1 MTLQRSGNAEA
12 TRELGF
18 RLGRELKSGDVVA
31 LEGPLGAGKTVFVQG
46 LAGALGITEAVSS
59 PTFTIISEYRGS
71 MTLYHMDLY
80 RLNTPEEFAFLGV
93 EEMIEGDGVTVVEW
107 SEKAGDELPE
117 RSIRV
122 NITIGDDGERL
133 IQVGQP
139 KAEFSLR

>member
-1 MTLQRSGNAEA
+1 MTLQRSDSAEA

-18 RLGRELKSGDVVA
+18 RMGRELKSGDVVA

-93 EEMIEGDGVTVVEW
+93 EEIIDGDGVTVVEW
-107 SEKAGDELPE
+107 GEKAGDELPE

-122 NITIGDDGERL
+122 SITIGDDGERL

-139 KAEFSLR
+139 KV

>member
-1 MTLQRSGNAEA
+1 MTLQRSDSAEA

-18 RLGRELKSGDVVA
+18 RMGRELKSGDVVA

-80 RLNTPEEFAFLGV
+80 RLNSPEEFAFLGV
-93 EEMIEGDGVTVVEW
+93 EEIIEGDGVTVVEW
-107 SEKAGDELPE
+107 GEKAGDELPE

-133 IQVGQP
+133 IQVG
-139 KAEFSLR
+139 

>member
-1 MTLQRSGNAEA
+1 MTLQRSDSAEA

-18 RLGRELKSGDVVA
+18 RMGRELKSGDVVA

-80 RLNTPEEFAFLGV
+80 RLNSPEEFAFLGV
-93 EEMIEGDGVTVVEW
+93 EEIIEGDGVTVVEW
-107 SEKAGDELPE
+107 GEKAGDELPE

-133 IQVGQP
+133 IQVVQP
-139 KAEFSLR
+139 KV

>member
-1 MTLQRSGNAEA
+1 MTLQRSDSAEA

-18 RLGRELKSGDVVA
+18 RMGRELKSGDVVA

-80 RLNTPEEFAFLGV
+80 RLSTPEEFAFLGV
-93 EEMIEGDGVTVVEW
+93 EEIIEGDGVTVVEW
-107 SEKAGDELPE
+107 GEKAGDELPE

-139 KAEFSLR
+139 KV

>member
-1 MTLQRSGNAEA
+1 MTLQRSDSAEA

-18 RLGRELKSGDVVA
+18 RMGRELKSGDVVA

-93 EEMIEGDGVTVVEW
+93 EEIIEGDGVTVVEW
-107 SEKAGDELPE
+107 GEKAGDELPE

-139 KAEFSLR
+139 KV

>member
-1 MTLQRSGNAEA
+1 MTLQRSDSAEA

-18 RLGRELKSGDVVA
+18 RMGRELKGGDVVA

-93 EEMIEGDGVTVVEW
+93 EEIIEGDGVTVVEW
-107 SEKAGDELPE
+107 GEKAGDELPE

-139 KAEFSLR
+139 KE

>member
-1 MTLQRSGNAEA
+1 MTLQRSDSAEA
-12 TRELGF
+12 TRELDF
-18 RLGRELKSGDVVA
+18 RMGRELKSGDVVA

-93 EEMIEGDGVTVVEW
+93 EEIIEGDGVTVVEW
-107 SEKAGDELPE
+107 GEKAGDELPE

-133 IQVGQP
+133 IQVRQP
-139 KAEFSLR
+139 KV

>member
-1 MTLQRSGNAEA
+1 MTLQRSDSTEA

-18 RLGRELKSGDVVA
+18 RMGRELKSGDVVA

-93 EEMIEGDGVTVVEW
+93 EEIIEGDGVTVVEW
-107 SEKAGDELPE
+107 GEKAGDELPE

-139 KAEFSLR
+139 KV

>member
-1 MTLQRSGNAEA
+1 MTLQRSDSAEA

-18 RLGRELKSGDVVA
+18 RMGRELKSGDVVA

-59 PTFTIISEYRGS
+59 PTFTIISEYRGL

-93 EEMIEGDGVTVVEW
+93 EEIIEGDGVTVVEW
-107 SEKAGDELPE
+107 GEKAGDELPE

-133 IQVGQP
+133 IQVGQT
-139 KAEFSLR
+139 KV

>member
-1 MTLQRSGNAEA
+1 MTLQRSDSAEA

-18 RLGRELKSGDVVA
+18 RMGRELKSGDVVA

-59 PTFTIISEYRGS
+59 PTFTIISEYRGL

-80 RLNTPEEFAFLGV
+80 RLSTPEEFAFLGV
-93 EEMIEGDGVTVVEW
+93 EEIIEGDGVTVVEW
-107 SEKAGDELPE
+107 GEKAGDELPE

-133 IQVGQP
+133 IQVVQP
-139 KAEFSLR
+139 KV

>member
-1 MTLQRSGNAEA
+1 MTLQRSDSAEA

-18 RLGRELKSGDVVA
+18 RMGRKLKSGDVVA

-71 MTLYHMDLY
+71 MMLYHMDLY

-93 EEMIEGDGVTVVEW
+93 EEIIEGDGVTVVEW
-107 SEKAGDELPE
+107 GEKAGDELPE

-122 NITIGDDGERL
+122 NITIGDNGERL
-133 IQVGQP
+133 IQMGQP
-139 KAEFSLR
+139 KV

>member
-1 MTLQRSGNAEA
+1 MTLQRSDSAEA

-18 RLGRELKSGDVVA
+18 RMGRDLKSGDVVA

-59 PTFTIISEYRGS
+59 PTFTIISEYRGL

-93 EEMIEGDGVTVVEW
+93 EEIIEGDGVTVVEW
-107 SEKAGDELPE
+107 GEKAGDELPA

-139 KAEFSLR
+139 KV

>member
-1 MTLQRSGNAEA
+1 MTLQRSDSAEA

-18 RLGRELKSGDVVA
+18 RMGRELKSGDVVA

-93 EEMIEGDGVTVVEW
+93 EEIIEGDGVTVVEW
-107 SEKAGDELPE
+107 GEKAGDELPE

-133 IQVGQP
+133 IQVRQP
-139 KAEFSLR
+139 KV

>member
-1 MTLQRSGNAEA
+1 MTLQRSDSAEA

-18 RLGRELKSGDVVA
+18 RMGRELKSGDVVA

-59 PTFTIISEYRGS
+59 PTFTIISEYRGL

-93 EEMIEGDGVTVVEW
+93 EEIIEGDGITVVEW
-107 SEKAGDELPE
+107 GEKAGDELPE

-133 IQVGQP
+133 IQVGQT
-139 KAEFSLR
+139 KV

>member
-93 EEMIEGDGVTVVEW
+93 EEIIEGDGVTVVEW

-122 NITIGDDGERL
+122 NITIGEDGERL

-139 KAEFSLR
+139 KAGFSLR